1 MGWLVLLAC
10 IAGVA
15 WLWFESMA
23 AREAAEG
30 AARAL
35 CGPLQLVL
43 LDDTVALAR
52 LRPVRSPMGRWHIR
66 RHYVF
71 DYTDDGLRRLQ
82 GFVTLVGRR
91 VESAGLA
98 NPELGAA
105 G

>member
-1 MGWLVLLAC
+1 VGWLLLLAC

-15 WLWFESMA
+15 WLWFESMG
-23 AREAAEG
+23 ARETAEG
-30 AARAL
+30 AARDL
-35 CGPLQLVL
+35 CAPLRLIL
-43 LDDTVALAR
+43 LDDTVSLAR
-52 LRPVRSPMGRWHIR
+52 LRPVRSPLGRWQIR

-98 NPELGAA
+98 DPRLGAA